1 MSRLGVLML
10 AMSLSN
16 FRIRL
21 QLLRTYHPIVV
32 GMTADPDPDEVS
44 SVFNRYCTVG
54 KPDSD
59 GPKFARFLELQ

>member
-54 KPDSD
+54 KPDSG